1 MKKNS
6 IWWKMRGVETDG
18 GSKVDEFGIQYLFAD
33 IEDPRQAHKVR
44 HRLDDIILLAIFAVI
59 SNAQSWTEIEAFG
72 QAKAEWLRQYLVLE
86 NGIPSHDTIQRV
98 FQLLDANILMA
109 RFIKW
114 TQGIMTLSQGKI
126 IAIDGKTLR
135 GSHDVSKE
143 RKALHLVRAWA
154 TEQGLLLGHQ
164 KVDEKSNEITAIP
177 EVLDLLALRG
187 CIVTIDAMGCQTGIA
202 KQIVA
207 GGGDYVLALKENQSR
222 LYTHAVEW
230 FDYARQ
236 HDFRLVG
243 DHDYAKTV
251 NKGHGRIEIRECWLI
266 RDTPVIEEFR
276 EQYGWV
282 GLRTLVMVRRQRE
295 IAGQRTEEVSY
306 YISSLFE
313 DATTILYAVRR
324 HWAIENECHWVLD
337 VVFDEDRSRIRLGD
351 SPENFSLLRQIALS
365 ILKQDKSTG
374 SLKGKRFKAALD
386 DVFRSQLIQNLH
398 A

>member
-1 MKKNS
+1 L
-6 IWWKMRGVETDG
+6 
-18 GSKVDEFGIQYLFAD
+18 DEFSIQYLFAD
-33 IEDPRQAHKVR
+33 LEDPRQAHKVK

-72 QAKAEWLRQYLVLE
+72 QAKEAWLKQYLVLE

-98 FQLLDANILMA
+98 FQLLDPTILMSK
-109 RFIKW
+109 FVEW
-114 TQGIMTLSQGKI
+114 TRGVMTVSKGKI

-135 GSHDVSKE
+135 GSHDVSHE
-143 RKALHLVRAWA
+143 RKALHMVRAWA

-177 EVLDLLALRG
+177 EILNLLVLKG
-187 CIVTIDAMGCQTGIA
+187 CIVTIDAMGCQTDIA
-202 KQIVA
+202 QQIITLR
-207 GGGDYVLALKENQSR
+207 GDYVLALKGNQSR

-230 FDYARQ
+230 FDYAMQ
-236 HDFRLVG
+236 HGLRLVG

-266 RDTPVIEEFR
+266 RDTPVIQEFR
-276 EQYGWV
+276 EQHGWV

-295 IAGQRTEEVSY
+295 IAGKRTEQISY
-306 YISSLFE
+306 YISSLTE
-313 DATTILYAVRR
+313 GAADILYAVRR
-324 HWAIENECHWVLD
+324 HWAVENECHWILD

-351 SPENFSLLRQIALS
+351 SPENFSLLRQMAIS
-365 ILKQDKSTG
+365 ILKHDKSKG
-374 SLKGKRFKAALD
+374 SLKGKRFKAALND
-386 DVFRSQLIQNLH
+386 DFRAQLIQNLH